1 MARKIQKLQNRAAKV
16 LKIGYSRICACTKI
30 PVFCL
35 PPGPADENKGS
46 RPSLIALQTELL
58 LLYLNGMRRSK
69 LVAPNSNSSS
79 SGAVRLSKKKGAFRM
94 H

>member
-1 MARKIQKLQNRAAKV
+1 MKIGSFPVKPGN

-58 LLYLNGMRRSK
+58 LLYLNACEGVS
-69 LVAPNSNSSS
+69 L
-79 SGAVRLSKKKGAFRM
+79 
-94 H
+94 

>member
-1 MARKIQKLQNRAAKV
+1 MDEESKRTLLKDRLQSHLRMHEV
-16 LKIGYSRICACTKI
+16 

-58 LLYLNGMRRSK
+58 LLYLNGVRRSE

-79 SGAVRLSKKKGAFRM
+79 SGAD
-94 H
+94 

>member
-1 MARKIQKLQNRAAKV
+1 MCVN

-35 PPGPADENKGS
+35 PPGSADENKGS

-58 LLYLNGMRRSK
+58 LLYLNGVRRSE

-79 SGAVRLSKKKGAFRM
+79 SGADWAVKKERCF
-94 H
+94 